1 MFDDGPVSA
10 GEQADAVSA
19 VATLD
24 HRQEFSVRRKL
35 SEKSQS
41 YRYFLEKL
49 IKKFGN
55 HFLLPSYD
63 YNWINKYEY
72 WLETSNETKTM
83 LEVKAPKVYF

>member
-1 MFDDGPVSA
+1 VLDDGPVGA

-41 YRYFLEKL
+41 YRYFFKKL

-55 HFLLPSYD
+55 HFLLLPSYD
-63 YNWINKYEY
+63 YNYIDKKYEY
-72 WLETSNETKTM
+72 
-83 LEVKAPKVYF
+83 